1 MAVTPE
7 LLIKIQSYE
16 KQGYRPEEIMAGI
29 KASGKYNDIAAK
41 IDAYGADG
49 YNPSDILAGIKK
61 SPVTANSEWRTGT
74 GAKAGVTQA
83 DFLRDEGTAGT
94 KLRQSFKDTPAMDY
108 VKEPARFAAET
119 ALMPLNALGRG
130 LKSVASTVQ
139 GGGEA
144 IRQGSIDA
152 GLQRYQQKQAEFQP
166 IQSPMAPSAMGNM
179 IAAGAQKGINK
190 LSDLTG
196 RPDIV
201 EPVAQGAMDIGALAG
216 LRSAVKGGSNAIA
229 NRPVREPALPS
240 QKSLRSAELA
250 NLSEQYNVP
259 LTVGELRESTG
270 IKAAETQ
277 LERVPAVGIR
287 GFREKQ
293 SAALKDAATSLVDSM
308 TTGVDDSGVAI
319 QQSLLNKLQKG
330 KDLSRQAYNQIDE
343 AMTRK
348 GVVDEI
354 QPTGTREAAKQ
365 LLAEYPDI
373 FDRLPSGTVKSKL
386 QIITEDT
393 APQQRAFEG
402 LTPEG
407 ATGGHG
413 RPKPAAIVDAQGLPI
428 TTTVQPKM
436 SFKDAR
442 ALREQL
448 GNYIDRAYK
457 SAGAVGGKELR
468 QLSILKSALDGDI
481 NAWAEGSP
489 HIEIN
494 KAFRNANKVYQNN
507 VAPFKD
513 FIIKKATGDAFDTDL
528 MAKTFIKNDRPQLA
542 GKLMG
547 LLDDSGKAAVKH
559 SILKEAL
566 DLGLDVKAD
575 VPFSP
580 AKFANKLE
588 RYGNT
593 LTTIFS
599 KEELGQI
606 NGFVKLARAA
616 ERAGQYAENPPT
628 GLRAGDLGIFTGFG
642 YGIAT
647 NPLATLGTAAAL
659 KSLSTM
665 LTSDFGRKLL
675 TQSSKIKEGTPQ
687 WNNFLRFANEKALI
701 TNKKE
706 QP

>member
-1 MAVTPE
+1 MPDYTVYDRATKKTITFGWDGDSPPNDSDMAEVF
-7 LLIKIQSYE
+7 KAAQQS
-16 KQGYRPEEIMAGI
+16 M
-29 KASGKYNDIAAK
+29 
-41 IDAYGADG
+41 
-49 YNPSDILAGIKK
+49 PS
-61 SPVTANSEWRTGT
+61 SEWRQGANKTQKDFIREQGT
-74 GAKAGVTQA
+74 LGTQI
-83 DFLRDEGTAGT
+83 RN
-94 KLRQSFKDTPAMDY
+94 TPVMEY
-108 VKEPARFAAET
+108 VKEPVRFAAET
-119 ALMPLNALGRG
+119 GAMTLNALGRG

-144 IRQGSIDA
+144 IRTGNLDA
-152 GLQRYQQKQAEFQP
+152 GLQKYAEKQAEFQP
-166 IQSPMAPSAMGNM
+166 IESPMNPSAMGTM
-179 IAAGAQKGINK
+179 ISEGATAGIKK

-201 EPVAQGAMDIGALAG
+201 EPVAQGVMDIGALVGLNKAVKVG
-216 LRSAVKGGSNAIA
+216 AKSIPEIPQRVAAEPSAKTLRSI
-229 NRPVREPALPS
+229 
-240 QKSLRSAELA
+240 ELA
-250 NLSEQYNVP
+250 DLSKQHNVP
-259 LTVGELRESTG
+259 LTVGELRGSTG
-270 IKAAETQ
+270 LKAAETQ

-293 SAALKDAATSLVDSM
+293 SGALKDAATSLVDSM

-319 QQSLLNKLQKG
+319 QQSLLNKLQAG
-330 KDLSRQAYNQIDE
+330 KKLSKQAYDQIDT
-343 AMTRK
+343 AMTTK
-348 GVVDEI
+348 GVIDEI
-354 QPTGTREAAKQ
+354 TPVTTREAAKT

-373 FDRLPSGTVKSKL
+373 FDRLPSGTVKNKL
-386 QIITEDT
+386 QVIVEDT
-393 APQQRAFEG
+393 APKQRTFEG
-402 LTPEG
+402 SGMEPST
-407 ATGGHG
+407 GHG
-413 RPKPAAIVDAQGLPI
+413 KPKPMSILDAQGMPI
-428 TTTVQPKM
+428 TETVQPKM

-481 NAWAEGSP
+481 NAWAENSP
-489 HIEIN
+489 HVEIN
-494 KAFRNANKVYQNN
+494 NAFRNANRVYRDN

-513 FIIKKATGDAFDTDL
+513 FIVKKATGDSFDTDL

-547 LLDDSGKAAVKH
+547 LLDDQGKAAVKH

-566 DLGLDVKAD
+566 DLGLDAKAD

-593 LTTIFS
+593 LSTIFS

-647 NPLATLGTAAAL
+647 NPLVTLGTAGAL
-659 KSLSTM
+659 KTLSSL

-675 TQSSKIKEGTPQ
+675 TQSGRIKENTTA
-687 WNNFLRFANEKALI
+687 WNNFVKYANKRLN
-701 TNKKE
+701 TQGE
-706 QP
+706 QQ